1 MLLVAVHPD
10 VTVRPSVLHEYV
22 YGLVPLLAVVENVK
36 LCPESSV
43 TGVVRGVA
51 ARAWFTVT
59 LSAAELNTYGV
70 DTPVSVTTTKYDVV
84 VLGLAVYDDVVAP
97 FMGVL
102 LPPGVP
108 VYHFK
113 YYHGIVSAFSINNP
127 FKSRNR

>member
-1 MLLVAVHPD
+1 M
-10 VTVRPSVLHEYV
+10 

-51 ARAWFTVT
+51 ARAGLTVT

-70 DTPVSVTTTKYDVV
+70 VTPVYVTTTKYDVV
-84 VLGLAVYDDVVAP
+84 VLGLAVYDEAVAP
-97 FMGVL
+97 FMSVL

-108 VYHFK
+108 VYHLYVK
-113 YYHGIVSAFSINNP
+113 WPEPPVAGADRTID
-127 FKSRNR
+127 